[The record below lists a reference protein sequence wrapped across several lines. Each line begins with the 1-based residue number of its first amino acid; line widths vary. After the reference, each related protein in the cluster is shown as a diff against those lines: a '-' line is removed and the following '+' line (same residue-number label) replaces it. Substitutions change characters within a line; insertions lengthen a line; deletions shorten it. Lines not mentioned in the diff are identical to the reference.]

1 MSQTRIRGNTQIK
14 VQSIDLQKL
23 VLDFLGGSD
32 WNITNGIQNA
42 TLVGLKDAVAPTS
55 PITKQQFDSALAG
68 FSGGLTYK
76 GTFDASNLGAQ
87 LDNADQG
94 DFYIVATAGVILGTV
109 ELAIG
114 DHIIINKDVVG
125 TPVAADI
132 DKIDNS
138 ESLDLLR
145 STDIVDNLTST
156 DSTKVLSAA
165 QGKVLQDQIDVLQ
178 AAQTTKVFGELP
190 IVTSGSAVLGALAQ
204 PPISGTLRVYLNGL
218 RLVEGSGNDYT
229 TNYSSGVIT
238 MDAGPLST
246 TDVVVCDYEF

>member
-23 VLDFLGGSD
+23 VLDFLGGTD

-42 TLVGLKDAVAPTS
+42 TLVGLKDAVDATS
-55 PITKQQFDSALAG
+55 PITKGQFDSAISG
-68 FSGGLTYK
+68 FSGGLKYK
-76 GTFDASNLGAQ
+76 GTLDASNLAAQ
-87 LDNADQG
+87 LDDAEQG

-114 DHIIINKDVVG
+114 DHIIVNKNVVG

-145 STDIVDNLTST
+145 ATDIVDNLERKKNIITFKIIRITIYIAINFYFICNFFRRS
-156 DSTKVLSAA
+156 
-165 QGKVLQDQIDVLQ
+165 IC
-178 AAQTTKVFGELP
+178 VFCFCSFPHRKLKEEQKHP
-190 IVTSGSAVLGALAQ
+190 
-204 PPISGTLRVYLNGL
+204 
-218 RLVEGSGNDYT
+218 
-229 TNYSSGVIT
+229 
-238 MDAGPLST
+238 
-246 TDVVVCDYEF
+246 